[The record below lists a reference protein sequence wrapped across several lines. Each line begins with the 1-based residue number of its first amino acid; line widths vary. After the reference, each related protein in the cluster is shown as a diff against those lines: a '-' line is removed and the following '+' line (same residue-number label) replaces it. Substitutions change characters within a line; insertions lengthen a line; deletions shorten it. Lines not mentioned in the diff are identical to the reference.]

1 MQKRSHTLLARTLM
15 EQTAGFDKKRFALA
29 FLFGSFQPDC
39 NPLSYLKGSRR
50 GTPLMGH
57 NFSNSRR
64 YICRRIR
71 RLQKRDRWS
80 IWQYYTLGKLTHY
93 LADAFTFPH
102 NETYTESLLAH
113 RCYEAQ
119 LRCQLAVRL
128 EHHPSHPLPGTQ
140 DLSAA
145 LVALHRQYL
154 SAASYLQRDIDYIL
168 SATSLL
174 VASLLPL
181 PTAAGNR

>member
-15 EQTAGFDKKRFALA
+15 KQTCGFENRRFALA

-39 NPLSYLKGSRR
+39 NPLSYLKGWRH

-64 YICRRIR
+64 YIFRRIR
-71 RLQKRDRWS
+71 RLQKQAHWG

-102 NETYTESLLAH
+102 NETYEDSLLAH
-113 RCYEAQ
+113 RHYEAQ
-119 LRCQLAVRL
+119 LRHQLT
-128 EHHPSHPLPGTQ
+128 EHIGLCRSNSMPRCH
-140 DLSAA
+140 DLSTA
-145 LVALHRQYL
+145 LTELHQQYL
-154 SAASYLQRDIDYIL
+154 SADSHLQRDIDYIL
-168 SATSLL
+168 DATSLL
-174 VASLLPL
+174 ISALLP
-181 PTAAGNR
+181 PSAAGNR